1 MSVHPCSLLAVQG
14 GYGYKYAEKIYAELQ
29 KKKKGSF
36 ELNPINID
44 APEYRF
50 RDGEIKPHITKNIRK
65 RNCYFIHD
73 SSLHPFEWFTQ
84 LALINYA
91 MKFSSAQEI
100 VDVMPYHLF
109 ARQDR
114 KDESR
119 VPISAKVVADV
130 VGLYA
135 NRALTLDI
143 HNPSIQGFYNV
154 PFDGLEPDVTA
165 IDFIR
170 KDYKK
175 LLGDVVVLGIV
186 DEKNKKRNNALIV
199 STDTGGGKRAKRFAK
214 LIGADFVE
222 GYKYRE
228 HAGEVEKSKILGDV
242 SGRRVLVMDD
252 IVDSGNTLISINHA
266 LIEAGALE
274 VNAYLTHGLF
284 TKGLRNVTDHFNRF
298 YIGDTRPLPLK
309 PGEEIPSNIRIVKFA
324 PLFAKAI
331 YRTAEGMSLSELY
344 SLNISV

>member
-1 MSVHPCSLLAVQG
+1 MSVHPCALLAVQG
-14 GYGYKYAEKIYAELQ
+14 GYGWKYAEKIFAGLQ
-29 KKKKGSF
+29 KKEKDLF
-36 ELNPINID
+36 VLNPINID
-44 APEYRF
+44 APNYRF
-50 RDGEIKPHITKNIRK
+50 KDGEIKPHITKNIRK
-65 RNCYFIHD
+65 RNCYFVHD

-100 VDVMPYHLF
+100 VDVLPYHF
-109 ARQDR
+109 FSRQDR

-165 IDFIR
+165 IDFIK
-170 KDYKK
+170 KDYIG
-175 LLGDVVVLGIV
+175 LLDDVVVVGV
-186 DEKNKKRNNALIV
+186 TDENKMQKKAVIV
-199 STDTGGGKRAKRFAK
+199 STDTGGGKRAKRFAN

-228 HAGEVEKSKILGDV
+228 HPGDVEKSKILGDV

-252 IVDSGNTLISINHA
+252 IVDSGGTLISIGQA
-266 LIEAGALE
+266 LRDAGALE
-274 VNAYLTHGLF
+274 VNSYLTHGIF
-284 TKGLRNVTDHFNRF
+284 TKGLRFVTDHYHRF

-309 PGEEIPSNIRIVKFA
+309 PGEVIPSNVRIVEFA
-324 PLFAKAI
+324 PLFTEAI
-331 YRTAEGMSLSELY
+331 YRTAEGESLSELY
-344 SLNISV
+344 SLVI